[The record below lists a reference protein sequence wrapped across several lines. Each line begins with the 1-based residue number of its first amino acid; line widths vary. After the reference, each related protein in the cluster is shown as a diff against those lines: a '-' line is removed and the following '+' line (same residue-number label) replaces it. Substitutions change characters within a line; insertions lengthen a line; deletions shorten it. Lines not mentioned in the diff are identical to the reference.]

1 MALNINRSVTDIYY
15 RYKMPKVIVKVE
27 GKGNGIKTRI
37 VNMSDIAKALDR
49 PPAYPTKYF
58 GCELGAQTSIDIKS
72 DKYIVNGSHTADKMQ
87 DILDG
92 FIQKFVL
99 CPKCENPETTLT
111 VNKSTISQRC
121 MACGERGVLKLVHRL
136 TQYITKNPPNTNAN
150 DKKEGKKGRGGKKGK
165 KDSDSE
171 EDKTADSQIAQNYQ
185 DEGRNVDQ
193 DSPPPVLQDEEDE
206 EEWVTEEDGATNG
219 GGSTGGEGVVEQVS
233 NLTISSNSSE
243 MNPEEKLEMFF
254 KFVENKHKG
263 GSVAKEFKAL
273 YGEAE
278 RLDIVDKAPY
288 VLTEVLLSEAILKEL
303 TVNRVVFLKVLW
315 GSFW

>member
-1 MALNINRSVTDIYY
+1 MWA
-15 RYKMPKVIVKVE
+15 KV
-27 GKGNGIKTRI
+27 GKIKG
-37 VNMSDIAKALDR
+37 D
-49 PPAYPTKYF
+49 
-58 GCELGAQTSIDIKS
+58 
-72 DKYIVNGSHTADKMQ
+72 
-87 DILDG
+87 
-92 FIQKFVL
+92 
-99 CPKCENPETTLT
+99 T

-219 GGSTGGEGVVEQVS
+219 AGSTGGEGVVEQVS

-254 KFVENKHKG
+254 KFVE
-263 GSVAKEFKAL
+263 
-273 YGEAE
+273 
-278 RLDIVDKAPY
+278 
-288 VLTEVLLSEAILKEL
+288 
-303 TVNRVVFLKVLW
+303 VV
-315 GSFW
+315 S